1 MDDDAN
7 DDMGRLR
14 DLRIKLIEEFLRVV
28 ASLFGIT
35 LSELDHLLDRLVHRR
50 TRLNLTIEGPA
61 MLNIGQTAT
70 ATIAPTAAGVP
81 DANVSA
87 VKWDVTPA
95 GAYTIV
101 PGTAPSLTAV
111 YTAAVVGVG
120 AMATVSAVNEAG
132 VTLTDTAALPD
143 VGTLVADKLNLKIT
157 TP

>member
-1 MDDDAN
+1 
-7 DDMGRLR
+7 
-14 DLRIKLIEEFLRVV
+14 
-28 ASLFGIT
+28 
-35 LSELDHLLDRLVHRR
+35 
-50 TRLNLTIEGPA
+50 

-87 VKWDVTPA
+87 VQWGVIPA

-101 PGTAPSLTAV
+101 PSTTNPLQAV

-120 AMATVSAVNEAG
+120 IVATVSAVNEAG
-132 VTLTDTAALPD
+132 VTLTDQAPLPD
-143 VGTLVADKLNLKIT
+143 VGTLVADKLNLTIT

>member
-1 MDDDAN
+1 M
-7 DDMGRLR
+7 
-14 DLRIKLIEEFLRVV
+14 RIELIL
-28 ASLFGIT
+28 LLLGIVCLVLGALLAWWYFT
-35 LSELDHLLDRLVHRR
+35 LP
-50 TRLNLTIEGPA
+50 RLNLTIEGPK

-87 VKWDVTPA
+87 VVFSVVPV

-101 PGTAPSLTAV
+101 PGPTPFSAV

-120 AMATVSAVNEAG
+120 IVANVSAVNEAG
-132 VTLTDTAALPD
+132 VTLTDSQPLPA
-143 VGTLVADKLNLKIT
+143 VGTLVADKLNLTIT